1 METIKRKISLDEYLV
16 KESGENK
23 WGLYKWSLEP
33 YKSNFALGT
42 DSYGE
47 LVPSLSLNIFIT
59 QESDDMGIGTN
70 MDFTENTTVTTIMN
84 QHTPDIRYENKDL
97 NDYFVPSI
105 FITGTTSDRLNL
117 VKSYSMT
124 QIYQPGFNMSM
135 NNNVNTPNYGGNPY
149 SAVNRVVSNDDNMPI
164 TYIINGN
171 DIENIDPN
179 NPNPGVG
186 IFYKTYSGLTNDSG
200 GELTEMYYKGEG
212 FNETNTTLSA
222 ITKDEYLFGITTSPT
237 VYSDVDI
244 DRGINSAFQSH
255 LQLGEIT
262 NMRDLVNYGNGYYKI
277 QKL

>member
-16 KESGENK
+16 KESGNNK

-33 YKSNFALGT
+33 YKSNFTLGT

-59 QESDDMGIGTN
+59 QEADDMGIGTN
-70 MDFTENTTVTTIMN
+70 MDFTANTTATTIMN
-84 QHTPDIRYENKDL
+84 QYTPDIRYENKDL

-124 QIYQPGFNMSM
+124 QIYQTGFNMSM
-135 NNNVNTPNYGGNPY
+135 ESNVNTPNYPGNPY

-186 IFYKTYSGLTNDSG
+186 IFYKTYSGITNDSG
-200 GELTEMYYKGEG
+200 GALTEMYYKGEG

-255 LQLGEIT
+255 LQLGEIR